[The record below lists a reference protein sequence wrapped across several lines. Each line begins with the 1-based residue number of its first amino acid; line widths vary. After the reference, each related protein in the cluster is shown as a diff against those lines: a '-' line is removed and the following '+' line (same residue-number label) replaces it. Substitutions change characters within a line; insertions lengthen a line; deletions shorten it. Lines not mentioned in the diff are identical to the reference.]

1 MFSFENLKVFPLLL
15 GSNFSIVLLG
25 ILLVLQTSQR
35 IRRQLN
41 RRKKVSQNPTHFS
54 MMTSLMIG
62 METTLM
68 MLKNQKK
75 NQLKKM
81 LRTSVK
87 AVKVLKMNPKIILI
101 LNQPVLIGNGKIL
114 DGVVLVPLIMMMT
127 ATMKIYSILLEKG
140 TKMKV

>member
-25 ILLVLQTSQR
+25 ILLVLQRSQR